1 MQYVLHYLLPN
12 QDITYEFYSDVSS
25 RSFQMESE
33 IIIGVWVG
41 GASTSFC
48 NRRRAGGVDYSQ
60 KFMKP
65 ALLAGAKKQSAAA
78 LALLA
83 KAASV

>member
-1 MQYVLHYLLPN
+1 MKNPVVPSTRKLKRNHKRCFIAQLL
-12 QDITYEFYSDVSS
+12 T
-25 RSFQMESE
+25 ESQKSP
-33 IIIGVWVG
+33 GGSG

-48 NRRRAGGVDYSQ
+48 DRQRSGGVDYSQ

-65 ALLAGAKKQSAAA
+65 ALLAGAKKQSVAA

>member
-1 MQYVLHYLLPN
+1 
-12 QDITYEFYSDVSS
+12 
-25 RSFQMESE
+25 MESE
-33 IIIGVWVG
+33 ILIGVWGG

-65 ALLAGAKKQSAAA
+65 ALLADAKRQSVAA

-83 KAASV
+83 GASMTTTF